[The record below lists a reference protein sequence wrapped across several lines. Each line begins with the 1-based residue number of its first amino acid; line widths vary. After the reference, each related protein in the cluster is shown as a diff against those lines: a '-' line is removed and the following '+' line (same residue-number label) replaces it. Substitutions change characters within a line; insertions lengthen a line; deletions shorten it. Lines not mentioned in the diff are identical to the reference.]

1 MATPNE
7 GDSVNVHYTGKL
19 EEDGTVFDTSR
30 PPGEGQDADPLNFT
44 LGEQTVIPGFEQ
56 TVAEMEPGEERSV
69 TLDPEQAYGPRR
81 DDMVQQ
87 VDRDELPDDL
97 EANVGQQLQLR
108 MQNGQTVPVVITEV
122 DEENDQITID
132 ANHPLAGKTLV
143 FDIELVGVE
152 GGEEEEG
159 EGESQIVTP

>member
-1 MATPNE
+1 VATPNE

-30 PPGEGQDADPLNFT
+30 PPGESQDADPLNFT

-81 DDMVQQ
+81 DDMVQE
-87 VDRDELPDDL
+87 VDQDELPDDL

-122 DEENDQITID
+122 DEETGQITID

-152 GGEEEEG
+152 GGEGEG

>member
-30 PPGEGQDADPLNFT
+30 PSDEGQDANPLNFT

-56 TVAEMEPGEERSV
+56 TVGDMEPGEERSV
-69 TLDPEQAYGPRR
+69 TLSPEQAYGPRR
-81 DDMVQQ
+81 DDLVQQ
-87 VDRDELPDDL
+87 VERDELPDDI
-97 EANVGQQLQLR
+97 EARVGQQLQLR

-122 DEENDQITID
+122 DEESEQITID

-143 FDIELVGVE
+143 FDIELVSVE
-152 GGEEEEG
+152 DGEDS
-159 EGESQIVTP
+159 GESEIVTP

>member
-30 PPGEGQDADPLNFT
+30 QPGEGQQAEPLSFT
-44 LGEQTVIPGFEQ
+44 LGEQKVIPGFEQ
-56 TVAEMEPGEERSV
+56 AVADMEPGEKRTI
-69 TLDPEQAYGPRR
+69 TLSPEQAYGPRR

-87 VDRDELPDDL
+87 VDKSELPDDL
-97 EANVGQQLQLR
+97 DARPGQQLQLR
-108 MQNGQTVPVVITEV
+108 MQNGQTVPVVITDV
-122 DEENDQITID
+122 TDDQITID

-143 FDIELVGVE
+143 FDIELVSVD
-152 GGEEEEG
+152 EG
-159 EGESQIVTP
+159 EDGGSQIVTP

>member
-1 MATPNE
+1 MATPSE

-30 PPGEGQDADPLNFT
+30 PPGEGQQTEPLNFT
-44 LGEQTVIPGFEQ
+44 LGEQKVIPGFEQ
-56 TVAEMEPGEERSV
+56 AVADMEPGEERTI
-69 TLDPEQAYGPRR
+69 TLSPEQAYGPRR
-81 DDMVQQ
+81 DDMVQE
-87 VDRDELPDDL
+87 VDRSELPDDL

-122 DEENDQITID
+122 EDDTITID

-143 FDIELVGVE
+143 FDIELVSVEDSE
-152 GGEEEEG
+152 GGD
-159 EGESQIVTP
+159 ESQIVTP

>member
-1 MATPNE
+1 VATPNE

-30 PPGEGQDADPLNFT
+30 PPGEGQQADPLNFT

-56 TVAEMEPGEERSV
+56 TVGDMEPGEERSV
-69 TLDPEQAYGPRR
+69 TLSPEQAYGPRR
-81 DDMVQQ
+81 EDLVQQ
-87 VDRDELPDDL
+87 VESDELPDDI
-97 EANVGQQLQLR
+97 EASPGQQLQLR

-122 DEENDQITID
+122 DDETGEITID

-152 GGEEEEG
+152 DGEAGDEE
-159 EGESQIVTP
+159 SPIVTP